1 LLSIQEDFSVSEKDD
16 ETFFKELWATALS
29 DMDYLI
35 NHWAQ
40 LKENSLCEDEN
51 AGLVTELHQSF
62 SEIINKLWNHLD
74 REEVQLGLLSKFVVS
89 GGINEF
95 VPDSTLDDRFRGQFP
110 ELDGD
115 ARDILNS
122 INFFITSITQSE
134 HKKVIEMFFKVHL
147 DISEY
152 ADRARDLASNQH
164 TPPEM
169 IEIFLQSEFESVFE
183 IALQNSNCS
192 SESLRRLYEG
202 DLEFCLYS
210 GDDDLVIET
219 LAQHRNTPID
229 ILQILGADEESEYAT
244 AARANI
250 ASRYN

>member
-1 LLSIQEDFSVSEKDD
+1 MNKNDG

-29 DMDYLI
+29 DMNYLI
-35 NHWAQ
+35 DHCTQ
-40 LKENSLCEDEN
+40 LNENSLYEDEN
-51 AGLVTELHQSF
+51 AGLITELHRSF
-62 SEIINKLWNHLD
+62 SEIINKLWSDLD

-95 VPDSTLDDRFRGQFP
+95 VPDSALDDRFQEQFP

-115 ARDILNS
+115 ARDILDT

-134 HKKVIEMFFKVHL
+134 HKKVIEMFFEVNL
-147 DISEY
+147 DVSEY
-152 ADRARDLASNQH
+152 ADRARDLASNRH

-202 DLEFCLYS
+202 DLEFCLHS

-229 ILQILGADEESEYAT
+229 ILQKLGADEKSEYAT

-250 ASRYN
+250 ASRYH

>member
-1 LLSIQEDFSVSEKDD
+1 MSKNDD

-35 NHWAQ
+35 IHWAQ
-40 LKENSLCEDEN
+40 LNENTLYADEN
-51 AGLVTELHQSF
+51 AGLVTELHSRF
-62 SEIINKLWNHLD
+62 ADIVYKLRNDLD
-74 REEVQLGLLSKFVVS
+74 REEVQLGLLFAIS
-89 GGINEF
+89 GTINEF
-95 VPDSTLDDRFRGQFP
+95 VPDSALDDRFPGQFP
-110 ELDGD
+110 ELDSDGEETLD
-115 ARDILNS
+115 R

-134 HKKVIEMFFKVHL
+134 HKDVVEMFFKVNL
-147 DISEY
+147 DVAEY

-169 IEIFLQSEFESVFE
+169 IEDFLQSEFDSVFE
-183 IALQNSNCS
+183 IALQNPNCS

-210 GDDDLVIET
+210 GDDDLVIEK

-229 ILQILGADEESEYAT
+229 ILQELGADEESEYAT
-244 AARANI
+244 AAKANI
-250 ASRYN
+250 ASRCH